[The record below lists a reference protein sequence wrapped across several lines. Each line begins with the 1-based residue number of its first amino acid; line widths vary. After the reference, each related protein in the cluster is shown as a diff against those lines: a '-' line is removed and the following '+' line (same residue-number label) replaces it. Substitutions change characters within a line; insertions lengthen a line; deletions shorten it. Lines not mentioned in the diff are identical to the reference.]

1 MTKESDTMMDQ
12 FLKLDHP
19 VVHKFLEL
27 QKEAVKQPT
36 VDKALKFL
44 ADWKKDNPEEA
55 AAMREF
61 LCNFQDE
68 YKESRRE
75 TKSKLGYSRVGLG
88 NV

>member
-1 MTKESDTMMDQ
+1 MKDDFDRMIDQ

-19 VVHKFLEL
+19 MVDKFKEL
-27 QKEAVKQPT
+27 KKGVSESLT
-36 VDKALKFL
+36 VDESAEFL
-44 ADWKKDNPEEA
+44 ANWKKNNPEEA

-75 TKSKLGYSRVGLG
+75 VKSELGYSRIGRN